1 MNTGNTKEYFTEAF
15 VELEKVAYS
24 HSNQGVR
31 VREFLLSFHNNRK
44 VDIFGLINLDSKLQ
58 RHVLYLI
65 ESHINSPHCVAYAF
79 RNKLDE
85 LSRFEDL

>member
-1 MNTGNTKEYFTEAF
+1 MNTDDKKECISEAF
-15 VELEKVAYS
+15 IELEKVAYS

-44 VDIFGLINLDSKLQ
+44 VDIFGFINLDSKLQ

-65 ESHINSPHCVAYAF
+65 KSHMNSPHCIGYVF
-79 RNKLDE
+79 KNRLDE